1 MLNGIALVLLALLL
15 AAASAA
21 SVAGERRRE
30 TARLDRR
37 LAPLSP
43 DRAATLRPGPLAAV
57 PAGIAPLL
65 ARAQVVVTARLL
77 WSGGIALAGLTLAA
91 LLTFGPAAVITVLVA
106 FPAGLALWVRRRA
119 GRRIEA
125 LIDALPFYVDT
136 VRQLQA
142 VGASLPQ
149 ALERGLAEAPD
160 VVRSYMVPVAR
171 RIELGAPLGEA
182 MQQWAD
188 RLRVP
193 EIAMLAAAIRTN
205 LRYGGAMTAV
215 LANLARLLRDRAGFK
230 RDLKAATAEAR
241 ISARVLVAMPLV
253 AMALL
258 VALNRNYLAFF
269 VDDPRG
275 HRLAVVALVLQAIG
289 MLLMNRIM
297 RIAF

>member
-91 LLTFGPAAVITVLVA
+91 LLTFGLAAGIAVLVA

-160 VVRSYMVPVAR
+160 VVRSYMAPVAR

>member
-21 SVAGERRRE
+21 CVAGERRRE

-91 LLTFGPAAVITVLVA
+91 LLTFGLAAGIAVLVA